1 MSNKYFP
8 LFIAL
13 GLGLMGACD
22 TGPKVIES
30 EVPAAEEAGPQQASG
45 GFSFQGAEGQPMVAP
60 AGEATTRTIVV
71 KEVLNTARYSY
82 LLVTEGAEEYWVAI
96 SKRDIK
102 VGGTYMFQGGLL
114 KKNFFSQEF
123 NRQFETLYLV
133 SNLREQG
140 GSSEDELDAGFA
152 QLGTADLEV
161 GKITHAQGAT
171 RLSDLFA
178 NKSKFANKQIVIT
191 GKCVKVNPMIMNRNW
206 IHIQDGTG
214 DKLDLT
220 VTTTEN
226 IALGSVVTLKGTIA
240 LDKDFGAGYRYDIIM
255 EGAVV
260 QQ

>member
-8 LFIAL
+8 LIMTL
-13 GLGLMGACD
+13 GLGLLGACNS
-22 TGPKVIES
+22 GPKVIES
-30 EVPAAEEAGPQQASG
+30 EVPAAAEAGQQQAAG
-45 GFSFQGAEGQPMVAP
+45 GFSFQSADGQPMVAE
-60 AGEATTRTIVV
+60 AGEATVRTIVV

-133 SNLREQG
+133 SNLQEPG
-140 GSSEDELDAGFA
+140 GGSEDELDAGFA
-152 QLGTADLEV
+152 QLGAADLEV

-178 NKSKFANKQIVIT
+178 NKSKRKFK
-191 GKCVKVNPMIMNRNW
+191 
-206 IHIQDGTG
+206 
-214 DKLDLT
+214 
-220 VTTTEN
+220 
-226 IALGSVVTLKGTIA
+226 S
-240 LDKDFGAGYRYDIIM
+240 
-255 EGAVV
+255 
-260 QQ
+260 